1 MPNRDSNGRFIGNQG
16 KGLEI
21 TFSLPPFS
29 RVILWG
35 VILIIISPWIILVA
49 RLEILKIILSKFMM
63 LFQFKEEEN
72 EPTKKNGLFG

>member
-49 RLEILKIILSKFMM
+49 RLEILKII
-63 LFQFKEEEN
+63 
-72 EPTKKNGLFG
+72 